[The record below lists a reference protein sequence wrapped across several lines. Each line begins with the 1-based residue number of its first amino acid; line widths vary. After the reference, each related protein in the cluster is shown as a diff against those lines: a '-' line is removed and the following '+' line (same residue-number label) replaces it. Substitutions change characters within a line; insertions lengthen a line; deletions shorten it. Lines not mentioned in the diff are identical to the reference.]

1 MGIARGIVL
10 RKKRTLAPLGTQLD
24 NAPLFKRART
34 FDIRTQS
41 SIGTTL
47 VTGGQAAGVGK
58 QPAHT
63 QGKMSGQ
70 KPRQGNGRKGGSSVG
85 SRAKQPKLDLH
96 KRGLPVAWGSDI
108 FAKCPRLA
116 ERFSVFSQPR
126 PPERGPHELG

>member
-1 MGIARGIVL
+1 MA
-10 RKKRTLAPLGTQLD
+10 RTLA
-24 NAPLFKRART
+24 RE
-34 FDIRTQS
+34 TQS
-41 SIGTTL
+41 FTETTL
-47 VTGGQAAGVGK
+47 FAGGQAAGMGK

-85 SRAKQPKLDLH
+85 SKAKQPKLDPH